1 MYQVNLAGNP
11 QAPKWLR
18 KASKKMGLD
27 ISLKSFHGIKTD
39 KRTGLHHGGALELD
53 NCKKKGLEGRI
64 SAMD

>member
-1 MYQVNLAGNP
+1 
-11 QAPKWLR
+11 
-18 KASKKMGLD
+18 MGLD